1 MLNLQHNQVR
11 YSDLTARA
19 FLTGC
24 TPGRLSF
31 NNYTTSNIM
40 AFGKWIGGFLGL
52 QIGGPI
58 GALAGFVLGAIFDRS
73 IETEDNGNNGHDGDG
88 PFNGNRAQQAQY
100 HNSQRRSEYDERD
113 TFRFSLLVLASYIIC
128 ADGKIMHSEMNLVR
142 QWLRTNFGEAAVNDG
157 EQILLRL
164 FEQQK
169 NMGAAA
175 YGDTVM
181 QCCQQLRTVMTYEQR
196 MQLLHFLSMIA
207 QADGTVT
214 AEEVDAL
221 KRCAAG
227 LGLDTDEVDRMLNL
241 HNGGSNLD
249 AAYKV
254 LGISAD
260 ATDDE
265 LKKAYRRL
273 ALQNHPDR
281 VASLGEDVRKAAEKK
296 LQEINAAKETIWKA
310 RNIR

>member
-1 MLNLQHNQVR
+1 
-11 YSDLTARA
+11 
-19 FLTGC
+19 
-24 TPGRLSF
+24 
-31 NNYTTSNIM
+31 M

-52 QIGGPI
+52 QIGGPL
-58 GALAGFVLGAIFDRS
+58 GALAGFVLGAIFDHS
-73 IETEDNGNNGHDGDG
+73 IETEDTGNNVYNGDG
-88 PFNGNRAQQAQY
+88 TFNDNGSQQAQNHNY
-100 HNSQRRSEYDERD
+100 HRRSEANERD

-157 EQILLRL
+157 EQILMRL

-175 YGDTVM
+175 YGNTVM
-181 QCCQQLRTVMTYEQR
+181 KCCQQLRTVMTYEQR
-196 MQLLHFLSMIA
+196 LQLLHFLSMIA
-207 QADGTVT
+207 QADRIVT
-214 AEEVDAL
+214 AEEIDAL
-221 KRCAAG
+221 KRCAVG
-227 LGLDTDEVDRMLNL
+227 LGLEANEVDRMLNL
-241 HNGGSNLD
+241 RNAGSDLD

-254 LGISAD
+254 LGVSAD

-296 LQEINAAKETIWKA
+296 LQEINAAKEIIWKA